1 LRPSDL
7 AAATAVRRLDRAPG
21 WYVAELGDDWSY
33 VSPSGGVLMTV
44 AMRAMAAELG
54 DPSYRPVSANTLF
67 CSPVPAGPLEIR
79 VEVIRRG
86 DAAAQ
91 LRAALSSSARPGP
104 GLEVSATFARDRE
117 GPDVLGVEPPAVPP
131 PEACLDAGE
140 RAAREA
146 DERRDVRPFYENFD
160 LRLALGEPLWRPG
173 WKAGEAR
180 MAFWW
185 RYRVPQR
192 GADGHLDPLAI
203 PPIADT
209 MPSAL
214 ARRLGPE
221 HPRFFAPSL
230 DLTVHFLEPS
240 DGEWLLVDVRC
251 HRARAGWAEADAE
264 IWDERGRLCAC
275 ATQTMMLRLRPPP
288 QSGGG
293 RGGSRRRTS

>member
-7 AAATAVRRLDRAPG
+7 ARATAVERLDRAPG
-21 WYVAELGDDWSY
+21 WYVAELDDDWSY
-33 VSPSGGVLMTV
+33 VTPCGGVLMTV

-54 DPSYRPVSANTLF
+54 DATYKPVSANTLF

-86 DAAAQ
+86 EAAAQ
-91 LRAALSSSARPGP
+91 LRAALSSTTKPGP
-104 GLEVSATFARDRE
+104 GLEVSATFARERG
-117 GPDVLGVEPPAVPP
+117 GPDVLGIEPPAVPAP
-131 PEACLDAGE
+131 DDCLDAGD
-140 RAAREA
+140 RAVRETDA
-146 DERRDVRPFYENFD
+146 RRDIRPFYENFD

-173 WKAGEAR
+173 WQAGEAR

-192 GADGHLDPLAI
+192 DAAGLLDPLAI
-203 PPIADT
+203 PPVADT
-209 MPSAL
+209 MPGAL

-230 DLTVHFLEPS
+230 DLTVHFVEPS
-240 DGEWLLVDVRC
+240 QGEWLLVDVRC

-264 IWDERGRLCAC
+264 IWDEQGRLVAT
-275 ATQTMMLRLRPPP
+275 ATQTMMLRMSPR
-288 QSGGG
+288 
-293 RGGSRRRTS
+293 